1 MTTVVAKIDSR
12 SAIDVLN
19 KMIVSD
25 ETLVLVCSE
34 VNTFPQVVVLQ
45 VEFGG
50 DVRQNI
56 WLYAN
61 GKWEMSS
68 EIDL

>member
-12 SAIDVLN
+12 SAIDALN

-25 ETLVLVCSE
+25 ETLVLVCGE
-34 VNTFPQVVVLQ
+34 GNTLPQVVVLQ

-50 DVRQNI
+50 GVKQNI
-56 WLYAN
+56 RLYAS
-61 GKWEMSS
+61 GKWEMNS